1 MRDLRP
7 EASVHASERLRG
19 RHLIQT
25 PFDEFGAD
33 AADPSVM
40 TERDAVKLAKRAE
53 KEEKN
58 QRAAFAAHQAQVEEA
73 VAGEAPQI
81 VRNAGGGGAR
91 DLHLEDFSVSN
102 GGPDLIENASV
113 IMAFGRRYDP

>member
-1 MRDLRP
+1 MHEFSPLPQSIVTSFFCTGGAVAMRDLRP
-7 EASVHASERLRG
+7 EAAVHASERFTG

-53 KEEKN
+53 KEEKV
-58 QRAAFAAHQAQVEEA
+58 QRAAFAAHQVPSQTV
-73 VAGEAPQI
+73 I
-81 VRNAGGGGAR
+81 NTTLWIRN
-91 DLHLEDFSVSN
+91 V
-102 GGPDLIENASV
+102 
-113 IMAFGRRYDP
+113 

>member
-7 EASVHASERLRG
+7 EAAVHHSERFSG

-40 TERDAVKLAKRAE
+40 TERDVAKLAKRAE
-53 KEEKN
+53 KDEKA
-58 QRAAFAAHQAQVEEA
+58 QRAAFAVYQVGPCA
-73 VAGEAPQI
+73 CAPN
-81 VRNAGGGGAR
+81 RK
-91 DLHLEDFSVSN
+91 ETTC
-102 GGPDLIENASV
+102 
-113 IMAFGRRYDP
+113 

>member
-7 EASVHASERLRG
+7 EAAVHASERLTG

-53 KEEKN
+53 KEEKA
-58 QRAAFAAHQAQVEEA
+58 QRAAFAAHQVC
-73 VAGEAPQI
+73 PSPSSCCMS
-81 VRNAGGGGAR
+81 RC
-91 DLHLEDFSVSN
+91 LVSDMYN
-102 GGPDLIENASV
+102 NQ
-113 IMAFGRRYDP
+113 